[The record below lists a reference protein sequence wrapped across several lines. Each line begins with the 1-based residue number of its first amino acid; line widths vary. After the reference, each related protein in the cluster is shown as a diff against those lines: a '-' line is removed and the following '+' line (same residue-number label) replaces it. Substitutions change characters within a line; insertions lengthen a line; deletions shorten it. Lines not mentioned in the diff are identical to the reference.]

1 MRGQDD
7 AHRRTPYRAKQSLQ
21 SYQTAVSTASTATT
35 PSRTSGHTPAHNT
48 GPSHRTHGS
57 GRSSKRATTP
67 RGSSAVKMTQS
78 LSRHDATCHRSTR
91 DQARCTPRRSAC
103 TRQRARWS
111 AVGDQQTTAVRSI
124 DKRDIPFP
132 LIPSFSLSKA
142 IDALRTSWEPRR
154 CGHRVERA

>member
-7 AHRRTPYRAKQSLQ
+7 AHKRTPYRAKHSLQ
-21 SYQTAVSTASTATT
+21 SYQTAVSAAST

-48 GPSHRTHGS
+48 GPLQRTHGS
-57 GRSSKRATTP
+57 GRSSKRATTS

-78 LSRHDATCHRSTR
+78 LSRHDATCHRNTR
-91 DQARCTPRRSAC
+91 DQAQCTPRRSAC

-111 AVGDQQTTAVRSI
+111 AWGDQQTTAGHSMN
-124 DKRDIPFP
+124 KRDILFP
-132 LIPSFSLSKA
+132 PIPSFSLSNA
-142 IDALRTSWEPRR
+142 IDALRTSCDPRR